1 MMPILARLDKLIAE
15 AKSPLEKAERMAER
29 ATYMARA
36 GDFENSDRVLQSIR
50 SDKLLS
56 SSPRVMVWVMLAE
69 GVAGFFKDLDPRS
82 RDRLLRAYGIAR
94 AAAQADLERV
104 CASWLVHADFNRCDF
119 DSMAAYVRRY
129 AERSPQK
136 RDAAA
141 GRITI
146 VIADLCLYIGEFARS
161 VRWYEIARQ
170 IAVEIGDE
178 ATLGAIMHDRAALN
192 STRARLNEVFGN
204 REEEPLRFLRME
216 IDSSESFHRATR
228 QKALPHVTDV
238 VKARVL
244 QCEGKYQQA
253 AALYLP
259 IVDDDIAASLVA
271 DRALLRAD
279 LALCLLKSGNT
290 EDARRVL
297 DSLSLMSAGDLARD
311 DQVIFWSCIYE
322 LAVGFSMQQ
331 LAESSR
337 DNLETAKVSYLNEIA
352 TLRQT
357 LTELE
362 ELLP

>member
-1 MMPILARLDKLIAE
+1 MPILARLDKMIAE
-15 AKSPLEKAERMAER
+15 AKSPLERAELMAER
-29 ATYMARA
+29 ATYMVRA
-36 GDFENSDRVLQSIR
+36 GDFENSDQILQAIR
-50 SDKLLS
+50 GDKLLS

-94 AAAQADLERV
+94 AANQADLERI

-119 DSMAAYVRRY
+119 DSLANYVRRY

-141 GRITI
+141 GRIAI
-146 VIADLCLYIGEFARS
+146 VIADLCLYVGEFVRS
-161 VRWYEIARQ
+161 VRWYETARQ

-192 STRARLNEVFGN
+192 STRARLNEVIGN

-216 IDSSESFHRATR
+216 IDSSESFHRATH

-244 QCEGKYQQA
+244 QCEGRYQQA

-259 IVDDDIAASLVA
+259 IVNDDVSASLVA

-279 LALCLLKSGNT
+279 LALCLMKSGHD
-290 EDARRVL
+290 EDARRIL

-311 DQVIFWSCIYE
+311 DQVIFWSCIHQ
-322 LAVGFSMQQ
+322 LAVGFSMQK
-331 LAESSR
+331 LAESSS
-337 DNLETAKVSYLNEIA
+337 DNLERAKMSYLQEIA
-352 TLRQT
+352 SLRETLY
-357 LTELE
+357 EIE
-362 ELLP
+362 KILP